1 MMIRKNDFSYSQKK
15 KENTRK
21 KNFWKACTWWG
32 ARKKFKHLPTY
43 WSLLNCQRS
52 IFLTVPLFFHIEHRA
67 VSIKRC
73 QMQTKQSWEFYYQL
87 AVTLFRSFSKR
98 RLCVWWE
105 IHQSIDLFPIQFL
118 PLCLCWRK
126 PNHWKLNV
134 FSVLHL
140 ILAPQN
146 LKRFYDNLRFIVIRK
161 IITVLRSLA
170 VEIVSSI

>member
-1 MMIRKNDFSYSQKK
+1 MDDDKEKRFFLFAK
-15 KENTRK
+15 KERK
-21 KNFWKACTWWG
+21 YEEEKLLKG
-32 ARKKFKHLPTY
+32 MHLMGSEKKFKHLPTY

-98 RLCVWWE
+98 RFCVWWE

-118 PLCLCWRK
+118 ALCLGWRK
-126 PNHWKLNV
+126 PNHWKLSV
-134 FSVLHL
+134 FFQCRIWFQSFKTLSE
-140 ILAPQN
+140 
-146 LKRFYDNLRFIVIRK
+146 FM
-161 IITVLRSLA
+161 IIDALLLL
-170 VEIVSSI
+170 EKL